1 MANDREGAAGL
12 RYVLSK
18 IPSSDIDRDWKDLSG
33 TPGRKS
39 AVLVPVFPRN
49 GELFLLLLER
59 SASLR
64 RHPGQIAF
72 PGGAME
78 KGDRGP
84 VDTALRE
91 FTEETGIPGERV
103 EIVGTLPEVRAYSS
117 DFSLFPVVGL
127 IPSGV
132 VPGDLSP
139 DSHEVKSVLEVPLKE
154 LERTPVMENFIR
166 RGKVLSYPVFRI
178 GDGVNIWGATAW
190 IILNLIRTLEDGEM
204 KGSRCP

>member
-1 MANDREGAAGL
+1 
-12 RYVLSK
+12 
-18 IPSSDIDRDWKDLSG
+18 
-33 TPGRKS
+33 
-39 AVLVPVFPRN
+39 VLVPVFPRD

-59 SASLR
+59 SVSLR

-78 KGDRGP
+78 KRDRGP

-127 IPSGV
+127 IPSGIG
-132 VPGDLSP
+132 PGDLSP
-139 DSHEVKSVLEVPLKE
+139 DSHEVKSVLEVPLKA
-154 LERTPVMENFIR
+154 LERAPVMENFTR
-166 RGKVLSYPVFRI
+166 EGKVLSYPVFRI

-190 IILNLIRTLEDGEM
+190 IILNLIRTLKDGDI
-204 KGSRCP
+204 KGSQCP